1 MARLQELLEQSRH
14 IEERERQW
22 QNEVMLQ
29 ETESQASNTTEQDI
43 EESGEEKT
51 NDSNRDH
58 KRPPWRPKSNG
69 TINANKEWSVKE
81 IFLLIN
87 AWREIDQLY
96 NVKHPKK
103 KQFFHQLRECIKQ
116 GLTINRQISSHLVSK
131 ISRQSTK
138 RTLIS
143 NFVSGFDV

>member
-29 ETESQASNTTEQDI
+29 ETESQASNTTERDI

-58 KRPPWRPKSNG
+58 KRPPGRPKSNG
-69 TINANKEWSVKE
+69 TINANKERSDKE
-81 IFLLIN
+81 IFLLIDV
-87 AWREIDQLY
+87 WREVDQLY
-96 NVKHPKK
+96 NVKHPK
-103 KQFFHQLRECIKQ
+103 
-116 GLTINRQISSHLVSK
+116 
-131 ISRQSTK
+131 TK
-138 RTLIS
+138 PIFS
-143 NFVSGFDV
+143 PA